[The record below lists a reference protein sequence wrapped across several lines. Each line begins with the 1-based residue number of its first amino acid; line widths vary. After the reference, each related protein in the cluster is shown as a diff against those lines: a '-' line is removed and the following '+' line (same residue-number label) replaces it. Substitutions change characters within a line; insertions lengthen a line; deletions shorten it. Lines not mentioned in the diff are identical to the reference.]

1 MFQLI
6 RLRQRRVIIELNVR
20 FEQRL
25 AERTRIAQDQH
36 DTLLQGLLSA
46 SMQLHVANEQLPDDS
61 PAKPLVVRVLEL
73 MGQVVDEGRDAVR
86 GLRTPGTERLELEQ
100 AFSRI
105 QQQIPMAQ
113 ANRLSSDC

>member
-46 SMQLHVANEQLPDDS
+46 SMQLHVANEQLPDD
-61 PAKPLVVRVLEL
+61 
-73 MGQVVDEGRDAVR
+73 
-86 GLRTPGTERLELEQ
+86 
-100 AFSRI
+100 
-105 QQQIPMAQ
+105 
-113 ANRLSSDC
+113 